1 MKWLNRLWLVLIP
14 AAALAVVLLLI
25 APEEEATWTTDSP
38 EALEAFERCL
48 EAAMKIYIAEASQH
62 CAEAL
67 EKDPDFV
74 MAKLE
79 RAVFLR
85 MTGDA
90 EAADELFRE
99 LETADLSKLNPRERF
114 LVRFRLAYRDG
125 REEGQQ
131 LLEAYLDKNPNDPW
145 AIGIRCSQLWS
156 AGDSE
161 VAESCYQRLLEV
173 DPNWVEAQNH
183 LGYLAMARGRFEQA
197 EERFETYEYLAPDQA
212 NPHDSMG
219 ELLIL
224 IGRYE
229 DAERELRRAL
239 EIRADFCASYHHL
252 VRLHLMEGDYERAR
266 GAAAELEGEP
276 ACDQYR
282 PPPSLFYC
290 IVDARQMEA
299 EKRWEDL
306 WELTRGPCLKANN
319 EMELLA
325 HKAALRT
332 GRREAALEIERELEE
347 SLKKAKDNP
356 EAMTWGGELLLAHMR
371 GTRLRIEGE
380 PAQAAAELEK
390 ANRLD
395 PSWRS
400 EGLSIRLKLALQLD
414 LVATLAEAG
423 EMEKARQ
430 VLDGVRAVNSR
441 IAERYDGPALEPGA
455 GRDL

>member
-25 APEEEATWTTDSP
+25 APDEKAEWTTDSP
-38 EALEAFERCL
+38 EALESFERCL
-48 EAAMKIYIAEASQH
+48 EAAMKIYVAEASQR

-79 RAVFLR
+79 RALFLR
-85 MTGDA
+85 MAGDT
-90 EAADELFRE
+90 ETADELFRE

-114 LVRFRLAYRDG
+114 LVEFRLAYRDG
-125 REEGQQ
+125 REEEAQR
-131 LLEAYLDKNPNDPW
+131 LLETYLAENPDDPW
-145 AIGIRCSQLWS
+145 AISIRCNQLWS
-156 AGDSE
+156 AEDPE
-161 VAESCYQRLLEV
+161 VAESCYERLLEA
-173 DPNWVEAQNH
+173 DPNWVDAQNR
-183 LGYLAMARGRFEQA
+183 LGYLAMARGHFEQA

-224 IGRYE
+224 IGRYQ

-239 EIRADFCASYHHL
+239 EIRPDFCASYHHL

-266 GAAAELEGEP
+266 GAAAELEEEP
-276 ACDQYR
+276 ACDGYR

-299 EKRWEDL
+299 AKRWEDL
-306 WELTRGPCLKANN
+306 WELTRGRCRKVND

-332 GRREAALEIERELEE
+332 GRREVALEIERELEE
-347 SLKKAKDNP
+347 GLKEAKDNP
-356 EAMTWGGELLLAHMR
+356 EAVTWGGEFRLAHMR
-371 GTRLRIEGE
+371 GTRLRIEGQ
-380 PAQAAAELEK
+380 PAQAVKELEE
-390 ANRLD
+390 ADRLF
-395 PSWRS
+395 PTWQS
-400 EGLSIRLKLALQLD
+400 EGGLSVRFKLALRLD
-414 LVATLAEAG
+414 LAATLAEAG
-423 EMEKARQ
+423 QMAEARQ
-430 VLDGVRAVNSR
+430 VLEEVRAVNPR
-441 IAERYDGPALEPGA
+441 IAERYDGPALGSERG
-455 GRDL
+455 